1 VKKVGEIRIPKT
13 KESQGKRTDDLIS
26 FTNND
31 DSSES
36 DDVIYT
42 EDKQQIK
49 SLKDISISLF
59 KTKQN
64 LSND

>member
-1 VKKVGEIRIPKT
+1 MEDAEYCDEDGVKKVGEIRIPKT

-36 DDVIYT
+36 DDVI
-42 EDKQQIK
+42 
-49 SLKDISISLF
+49 
-59 KTKQN
+59 
-64 LSND
+64 